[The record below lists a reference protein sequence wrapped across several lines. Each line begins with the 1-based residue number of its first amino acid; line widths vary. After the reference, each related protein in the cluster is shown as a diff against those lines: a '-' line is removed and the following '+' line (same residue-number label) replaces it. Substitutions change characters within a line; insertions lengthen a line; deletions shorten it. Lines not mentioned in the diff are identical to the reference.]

1 MNTLL
6 IFTSAC
12 SLSAGFVKYIHRN
25 LDKCINSIWKHENF
39 PKYPL
44 GFFPTKRCFFTSLS
58 IKILPT
64 SNDQF
69 RGFNSVAGTR
79 KQSTNICQ
87 ILIYNFKIKIYLV
100 FKVNMRCYKYN
111 KRTGEVWAHTMNRMR
126 KIHSWPNHKNLHNWQ
141 ILCIALNLI
150 LTLFEANGYGN
161 LP

>member
-69 RGFNSVAGTR
+69 RGSNSVASTR

-100 FKVNMRCYKYN
+100 FKVNMRCYKCN
-111 KRTGEVWAHTMNRMR
+111 KRTGIKVNLLLLLNS
-126 KIHSWPNHKNLHNWQ
+126 KISLRDYILYNLLEIEEN
-141 ILCIALNLI
+141 
-150 LTLFEANGYGN
+150 
-161 LP
+161 